1 MSSINKDD
9 LKNKNLFI
17 ILLVLVLIVVVYGLI
32 FKYLGV
38 DSSDGKMH
46 FIKLLLFG
54 LFTFLVLVNGLKYFF
69 NYELV
74 ENVEEEKV
82 DEPEQDK
89 ETKVDDSRLLFNNR
103 ATNDELSNSRKGG
116 KKEVFH
122 IGDNVYT
129 FDEAKMICNA
139 YDGELADYS
148 QIENAYKS

>member
-32 FKYLGV
+32 FKYLGRF
-38 DSSDGKMH
+38 KWWENA
-46 FIKLLLFG
+46 FCKIIIIWI
-54 LFTFLVLVNGLKYFF
+54 FTFLVLVNGLKYFF

-74 ENVEEEKV
+74 ENVEEEEKV

-103 ATNDELSNSRKGG
+103 ATNDALTNSRKGG

-129 FDEAKMICNA
+129 FNEAKMICNA
-139 YDGELADYS
+139 
-148 QIENAYKS
+148 